1 MTKKRHSPGQAL
13 STVSATRPVPGGRTA
28 RRSVPTSEVIGKG
41 PHKGQALKQPRRSLG
56 PHKGQAPKRPSGSGS
71 GRSEHWNV
79 NTLTSLAHSAKAPPF
94 QSLLSERRPDTAEPR
109 PPKTVAE
116 RCQARASLGGEHPTP
131 SRTARK
137 LLLSRAY
144 SASGGLTP
152 RSPPKTVAERCRAG
166 ASLGGEH
173 PTPSRKARKLIV
185 PRAYSASG
193 GLTPRS
199 PGSFANRSHLPS
211 SPN

>member
-94 QSLLSERRPDTAEPR
+94 QSLLSERRPDTAEPTKNR
-109 PPKTVAE
+109 SGAVSGQSEPWRRTPNPLAHSAKAPPFK
-116 RCQARASLGGEHPTP
+116 S
-131 SRTARK
+131 
-137 LLLSRAY
+137 LLSERRPDTAKPRQLCE
-144 SASGGLTP
+144 SLAFTIFPELTLCALVP
-152 RSPPKTVAERCRAG
+152 
-166 ASLGGEH
+166 
-173 PTPSRKARKLIV
+173 IV
-185 PRAYSASG
+185 VFRNHS
-193 GLTPRS
+193 
-199 PGSFANRSHLPS
+199 
-211 SPN
+211 